1 MKALQ
6 KLLILGSG
14 KMGSSLLKGLISNNE
29 LNFDISVVEPNL
41 TKDNDDLISENKIKY
56 FQSIENI
63 KGPDFDIIL
72 FAVKPQ
78 VINEVCSGVIENLNQ
93 EKTFSIISILAG
105 TTVKTFEGYFSPS
118 PIIRAMPNLA
128 VSEGSGV
135 TALYGNINAE
145 KAFKD
150 TSDKIFSGVGEV
162 IWVDSEDM
170 MDVIT
175 ATSGSGPAYYFFL
188 TECLSLIAEEMGLSK
203 ENADKLSRQVAIGSS
218 DIMKSSNESLTN
230 LREKVTSKG
239 GTTEAALEIL
249 MSPDKEFYNI
259 FKQALKNAYKKS
271 KDLSS

>member
-41 TKDNDDLISENKIKY
+41 TKDNNDLILENKIDY
-56 FQSIENI
+56 FQSIEDI
-63 KGPDFDIIL
+63 KEPDFDLIL

-105 TTVKTFEGYFSPS
+105 TTVKTFEGYFSSS

-135 TALYGNINAE
+135 TALYGNINVE
-145 KAFKD
+145 KVFKD

-218 DIMKSSNESLTN
+218 DIMKSSTESLTN

-239 GTTEAALEIL
+239 GTTEAAFKIL

>member
-41 TKDNDDLISENKIKY
+41 TKDNNDLILENKIDY
-56 FQSIENI
+56 FQSIEDI
-63 KGPDFDIIL
+63 KEPDFDLIL

-105 TTVKTFEGYFSPS
+105 TTVKTFEGYFSSS

-162 IWVDSEDM
+162 IWVDNEDM

-218 DIMKSSNESLTN
+218 DVMKSSTESLAN

-239 GTTEAALEIL
+239 GTTEAALEVL
-249 MSPDKEFYNI
+249 MSPDREFYNI
-259 FKQALKNAYKKS
+259 FKQALKKAYKKS

>member
-41 TKDNDDLISENKIKY
+41 TKDNNDLILENKIDY
-56 FQSIENI
+56 FQSIEDI
-63 KGPDFDIIL
+63 KEPDFDLIL

-105 TTVKTFEGYFSPS
+105 TTVKTFEGYFSSS

-135 TALYGNINAE
+135 TALYGNINVE
-145 KAFKD
+145 KVFKD

-162 IWVDSEDM
+162 IWVDSENM

-203 ENADKLSRQVAIGSS
+203 EDADKLSRQVAIGSS
-218 DIMKSSNESLTN
+218 DVMKSSTESLAN

-239 GTTEAALEIL
+239 GTTEAALEVL
-249 MSPDKEFYNI
+249 MSPDREFYNI

>member
-41 TKDNDDLISENKIKY
+41 TKDNNDLILENKIDY
-56 FQSIENI
+56 FQSIEDI
-63 KGPDFDIIL
+63 KEPDFDLIL

-105 TTVKTFEGYFSPS
+105 TTVKTFEGYFSSS

-145 KAFKD
+145 KVFKD
-150 TSDKIFSGVGEV
+150 TSDQIFSGVGEV

-218 DIMKSSNESLTN
+218 DIMKSSTESLTN

>member
-41 TKDNDDLISENKIKY
+41 TKDNNDLILDNKIDY
-56 FQSIENI
+56 FQSIEDI
-63 KGPDFDIIL
+63 KEPDFDLIL

-105 TTVKTFEGYFSPS
+105 TTVKTFEGYFSSS

-135 TALYGNINAE
+135 TALYGNINVE
-145 KAFKD
+145 KVFKD

-162 IWVDSEDM
+162 IWVDSEEM

-218 DIMKSSNESLTN
+218 DIMKSSTESLAN

-239 GTTEAALEIL
+239 GTTEAALEVL
-249 MSPDKEFYNI
+249 MSPDREFYNI
-259 FKQALKNAYKKS
+259 FKQALKKAYKKS

>member
-14 KMGSSLLKGLISNNE
+14 KMGSSLLKGLMSNNE

-93 EKTFSIISILAG
+93 EKTFSVISILAG

-135 TALYGNINAE
+135 TALYGDINAG

>member
-14 KMGSSLLKGLISNNE
+14 KMGGSLLKGLIANNE
-29 LNFDISVVEPNL
+29 LHFDISVVEPNL
-41 TKDNDDLISENKIKY
+41 TKDNNDLILKNKIDY
-56 FQSIENI
+56 FQSIEDI
-63 KGPDFDIIL
+63 KEPDFDIIL

-78 VINEVCSGVIENLNQ
+78 VINEVCSGVVENLNQ

-105 TTVKTFEGYFSPS
+105 TTVKTFEGYFSSS

-162 IWVDSEDM
+162 IWVDNEDM

-218 DIMKSSNESLTN
+218 DIMKSSTESLTN

-239 GTTEAALEIL
+239 GTTEAALKIL

>member
-14 KMGSSLLKGLISNNE
+14 KMGSSLLKGLISNSE

-41 TKDNDDLISENKIKY
+41 TKDNNDLILENKIDY
-56 FQSIENI
+56 FQSIEDI
-63 KGPDFDIIL
+63 KEPDFDLIL

-105 TTVKTFEGYFSPS
+105 TTVKTFEGYFSSS

-218 DIMKSSNESLTN
+218 DVMKSSTESLAN

-239 GTTEAALEIL
+239 GTTEAALEVL
-249 MSPDKEFYNI
+249 MSPDREFYNI
-259 FKQALKNAYKKS
+259 FKQALKKAYKKS

>member
-41 TKDNDDLISENKIKY
+41 TKDNNDLILDNKIDY
-56 FQSIENI
+56 FQSIEDI
-63 KGPDFDIIL
+63 KEPDFDLIL

-105 TTVKTFEGYFSPS
+105 TTVKTFEGYFSSS

-145 KAFKD
+145 KVFKD

-218 DIMKSSNESLTN
+218 DIMKSSTESLAN

-239 GTTEAALEIL
+239 GTTEAALEVL
-249 MSPDKEFYNI
+249 MSPDREFYNI
-259 FKQALKNAYKKS
+259 FKQALKKAYKKS

>member
-135 TALYGNINAE
+135 TALYGNINAG

>member
-41 TKDNDDLISENKIKY
+41 TKDNNDLILENRIDY
-56 FQSIENI
+56 FQSIEDI
-63 KGPDFDIIL
+63 KEPDFDLIL

-105 TTVKTFEGYFSPS
+105 TTVKTFEGYFSSS

-145 KAFKD
+145 KVFKD

-162 IWVDSEDM
+162 IWVDSEEM

-218 DIMKSSNESLTN
+218 DIMKSSTESLAN

-239 GTTEAALEIL
+239 GTTEAALEVL
-249 MSPDKEFYNI
+249 MSPDREFYNI
-259 FKQALKNAYKKS
+259 FKQALKKAYKKS

>member
-41 TKDNDDLISENKIKY
+41 TKGNDNLISENKIKY
-56 FQSIENI
+56 FQSIEDI

-72 FAVKPQ
+72 FAVKPH

-93 EKTFSIISILAG
+93 EKTFSIISILAR
-105 TTVKTFEGYFSPS
+105 TTVKTFEGYFSSS

-128 VSEGSGV
+128 VSECSGV
-135 TALYGNINAE
+135 TALYGNINVE
-145 KAFKD
+145 KVFKD
-150 TSDKIFSGVGEV
+150 TSDKIFSCVGEV

-218 DIMKSSNESLTN
+218 NIMKSSTESLTN

-239 GTTEAALEIL
+239 GTTEAALKIL

>member
-41 TKDNDDLISENKIKY
+41 TKDNNDLILENKIDY
-56 FQSIENI
+56 FQSIEDI
-63 KGPDFDIIL
+63 KEPDFDLIL

-105 TTVKTFEGYFSPS
+105 TTVKTFEGYFSSS

-145 KAFKD
+145 KVFKD

>member
-41 TKDNDDLISENKIKY
+41 TKDNNDLILENKIDY
-56 FQSIENI
+56 FQSIEDI
-63 KGPDFDIIL
+63 KEPDFDLIL

-105 TTVKTFEGYFSPS
+105 TTVKTFEGYFSSS

-135 TALYGNINAE
+135 TALYGNINVE
-145 KAFKD
+145 KVFKD

>member
-41 TKDNDDLISENKIKY
+41 TKDNNDLILENKIDY
-56 FQSIENI
+56 FQSIEDI
-63 KGPDFDIIL
+63 KEPDFDLIL

-105 TTVKTFEGYFSPS
+105 TTVKTFEGYFSSS

-135 TALYGNINAE
+135 TALYGNINVE
-145 KAFKD
+145 KVFKD

-188 TECLSLIAEEMGLSK
+188 TECLSLVAEEMGLSK

-218 DIMKSSNESLTN
+218 DVMKSSTESLAN

-239 GTTEAALEIL
+239 GTTEAALEVL
-249 MSPDKEFYNI
+249 MSPDREFYNI
-259 FKQALKNAYKKS
+259 FKQALKKAYKKS

>member
-14 KMGSSLLKGLISNNE
+14 KMGGSLLKGLIANNE
-29 LNFDISVVEPNL
+29 LHFDISVVEPNL
-41 TKDNDDLISENKIKY
+41 TKDNNDLILKNKIDY
-56 FQSIENI
+56 FQSIEDI
-63 KGPDFDIIL
+63 KEPNFDIIL

-78 VINEVCSGVIENLNQ
+78 VINEVCSGVVENLNQ

-105 TTVKTFEGYFSPS
+105 TTVKTFEGYFSSS

-135 TALYGNINAE
+135 TALYGNINAG

>member
-41 TKDNDDLISENKIKY
+41 TKDNNDLILENKIDY
-56 FQSIENI
+56 FQSIEDI
-63 KGPDFDIIL
+63 KEPDFDLIL

-78 VINEVCSGVIENLNQ
+78 VINEVCFGVVENLNQ

-105 TTVKTFEGYFSPS
+105 TTVKTFEGYFSSS

-145 KAFKD
+145 KVFKD

-218 DIMKSSNESLTN
+218 DIMKSSTESLAN

-239 GTTEAALEIL
+239 GTTEAALEVL
-249 MSPDKEFYNI
+249 MSPDREFYSI
-259 FKQALKNAYKKS
+259 FKQALKKAYKKS

>member
-41 TKDNDDLISENKIKY
+41 TKDNNDLILENKIDY
-56 FQSIENI
+56 FQSIEDI
-63 KGPDFDIIL
+63 KEPDFDLIL

-105 TTVKTFEGYFSPS
+105 TTVKTFEGYFSSS

-135 TALYGNINAE
+135 TALYGNINVE
-145 KAFKD
+145 KVFKD

-218 DIMKSSNESLTN
+218 DVMKSSTESLAN

-239 GTTEAALEIL
+239 GTTEAALEVL
-249 MSPDKEFYNI
+249 MSPDRKFYNI
-259 FKQALKNAYKKS
+259 FKQALKKAYKKS

>member
-41 TKDNDDLISENKIKY
+41 TKDNNDLILENKIDY
-56 FQSIENI
+56 FQSIEDI
-63 KGPDFDIIL
+63 KEPDFDLIL

-105 TTVKTFEGYFSPS
+105 TTVKTFEGYFSSS

-135 TALYGNINAE
+135 TALYGNINVE
-145 KAFKD
+145 KVFKD

-203 ENADKLSRQVAIGSS
+203 EDADKLSRQVAIGSS
-218 DIMKSSNESLTN
+218 DVMKSSTESLAN

-239 GTTEAALEIL
+239 GTTEAALEVL
-249 MSPDKEFYNI
+249 MSPDREFYNI
-259 FKQALKNAYKKS
+259 FKQALKKAYKKS

>member
-41 TKDNDDLISENKIKY
+41 TKDNNDLILENKIDY
-56 FQSIENI
+56 FQSIEDI
-63 KGPDFDIIL
+63 KEPDFDLIL

-105 TTVKTFEGYFSPS
+105 TTVKTFEGYFSSS

-145 KAFKD
+145 KVFKD

-162 IWVDSEDM
+162 IWVDSEEM

-218 DIMKSSNESLTN
+218 DIMKSSTESLAN

-239 GTTEAALEIL
+239 GTTEAALEVL
-249 MSPDKEFYNI
+249 MSPDREFYNI
-259 FKQALKNAYKKS
+259 FKQALKKAYKKS

>member
-135 TALYGNINAE
+135 TALYGNINAG

-271 KDLSS
+271 KDLCL

>member
-105 TTVKTFEGYFSPS
+105 TTVKTFEGYFSSS

-203 ENADKLSRQVAIGSS
+203 EDADKLSRQVAIGSS
-218 DIMKSSNESLTN
+218 DVMKSSTESLAN

-239 GTTEAALEIL
+239 GTTEAALEVL
-249 MSPDKEFYNI
+249 MSPDREFYNI